1 MLVELWKVTRGGFFM
16 SHICPQCSLEN
27 PDSTV
32 FCTRCGYRFNGNEQS
47 VADLS
52 TIHPSSLANIPADAD
67 PASTL
72 ARGGQQPQVAQ
83 PVGATPQQQP
93 ALTPV
98 PATPAYIPTMA
109 VPNANQPLPQGAFY
123 APQQQPQGGYPQ
135 QQQPQGGYAPQ
146 QQVYAQQQQPPY
158 GLPPGAAPN
167 TGAGLTGLQR
177 AFAGKGAPVHHQSW
191 LLDNKQA
198 QPALLRT
205 SLIENIQKQGV
216 LGLSA
221 GPERLRELG
230 VVMEERDYV
239 KVQYGISAVLVYFAP
254 MGQNLY
260 ISRTSV
266 VQQPYSRIRQYVLLS
281 LLFLW
286 LISLLLFAVIHPTD
300 GFTDAIRTIFSYL
313 FFGLFFFYIYV
324 LIRSLVSW
332 LTEKDFLAYLRPNQL
347 NDFTLDALSS
357 IEQITDKAI
366 RETVKQAGLNSA
378 DVIVPTQSYGLSQPL
393 HRI

>member
-1 MLVELWKVTRGGFFM
+1 M

-32 FCTRCGYRFNGNEQS
+32 FCTRCGYRFNGNDQA
-47 VADLS
+47 VADEA
-52 TIHPSSLANIPADAD
+52 TIRPSSLDSIPTDAD

-72 ARGGQQPQVAQ
+72 ARGAQQPQVAQ
-83 PVGATPQQQP
+83 PVAATPQPQP
-93 ALTPV
+93 VPTPV
-98 PATPAYIPTMA
+98 PATPVYSPTPVA
-109 VPNANQPLPQGAFY
+109 TNGQPQPQGAFY
-123 APQQQPQGGYPQ
+123 APQLQPQGYPPQAQPQGYPQ
-135 QQQPQGGYAPQ
+135 QQQPQGGYPPQQAYAPQ
-146 QQVYAQQQQPPY
+146 QQQAPY
-158 GLPPGAAPN
+158 GFPPGTAPN
-167 TGAGLTGLQR
+167 TGSGLAGLQR

-191 LLDNKQA
+191 LLENKQA
-198 QPALLRT
+198 QPALLRN

-221 GPERLRELG
+221 GPERLHELG

-239 KVQYGISAVLVYFAP
+239 KIQYGISAVLVYFAP

-260 ISRTSV
+260 ISRTSA

-281 LLFLW
+281 LLFVW
-286 LISLLLFAVIHPTD
+286 LLSLLLFAVINPTD
-300 GFTDAIRTIFSYL
+300 GFTDAIRTIFGYL
-313 FFGLFFFYIYV
+313 FFGLLFFYIYV

-378 DVIVPTQSYGLSQPL
+378 DVTVPTQSYGLSQPL